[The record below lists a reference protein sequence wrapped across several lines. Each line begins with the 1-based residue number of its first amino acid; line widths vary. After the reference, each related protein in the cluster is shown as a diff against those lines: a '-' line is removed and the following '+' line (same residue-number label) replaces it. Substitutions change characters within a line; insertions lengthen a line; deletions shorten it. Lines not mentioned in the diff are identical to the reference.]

1 MPSNKI
7 PIPVKSNKVKS
18 IKVKKADIQKTT
30 NKKGPLEVTF
40 KVYKDEDGL
49 LCATGIDQ
57 RLYTFGKTYNKLIKN
72 INDVVELFFGV
83 PHTRVTINL
92 KFEAQGNSSAETAT
106 C

>member
-1 MPSNKI
+1 LPAHNEINNK
-7 PIPVKSNKVKS
+7 PIKMKQVKA
-18 IKVKKADIQKTT
+18 KKADSRKTAL
-30 NKKGPLEVTF
+30 KKAPLEVTF
-40 KVYKDEDGL
+40 KVYKDEDGV

-72 INDVVELFFGV
+72 INDIVELFFGV
-83 PHTRVTINL
+83 PYTQVTINL